1 MVSLRDAK
9 MATLLPPPGTDVFR
23 RFTQESLVEIER
35 LKEESKK
42 AAEVAGQEDEEPLAP
57 HADLEA
63 GKSLP
68 LIYGDPPPELLN
80 TPLEDLD
87 PFYKAQSVSLST
99 SGFTWKHTR
108 CLMILT
114 LSLHNLAIWQDVLL
128 KFQLVQLH
136 IVSLTQCIRFHL
148 WHACYSEML
157 KHHFKIVIT
166 MNLLKCSKY
175 FGIISYLSFIQIIS
189 VFFRHSL

>member
-1 MVSLRDAK
+1 

-87 PFYKAQSVSLST
+87 PFYKAQST
-99 SGFTWKHTR
+99 F
-108 CLMILT
+108 
-114 LSLHNLAIWQDVLL
+114 
-128 KFQLVQLH
+128 
-136 IVSLTQCIRFHL
+136 
-148 WHACYSEML
+148 
-157 KHHFKIVIT
+157 IVIT
-166 MNLLKCSKY
+166 KGNTIFRFNAEPACYILSPFSVIRRGAIKIL
-175 FGIISYLSFIQIIS
+175 IHSYPLNYCCLTF
-189 VFFRHSL
+189 